1 MSTPEPAKKAPRK
14 AAPPQRGAAPK
25 KPQAAASEADIAPA
39 SPSPTVST
47 PTTAPAPGS
56 IEVHVAIRK
65 NENVP
70 MKMVSGRAVKTNP
83 GGWRIGL
90 WSRVGTGMN
99 YYEYTGPKD
108 DTETSELLAVRAY
121 AMLKAI
127 EFGHDKDVEAKSII
141 VKGDFPDV
149 FKTQNNANHVSAK
162 YAWVARKKL
171 NQDWGRVE
179 LTFQTIDRDQ
189 NQATEVA
196 KQTNLPNY
204 YTAESKAALEAKRSF
219 TPQGAAAQ
227 QAAVQRPA
235 APTSAAQLF
244 HAGMSSDQ
252 LRQVEADLE
261 DALAMCRAMIAA
273 RERRDQQTP

>member
-1 MSTPEPAKKAPRK
+1 MVDQQP
-14 AAPPQRGAAPK
+14 APK
-25 KPQAAASEADIAPA
+25 KPRKRTEA
-39 SPSPTVST
+39 
-47 PTTAPAPGS
+47 APAPSSPAPVPTKQTEAPAAGS

-65 NENVP
+65 NEGVP
-70 MKMVSGRAVKTNP
+70 MKMESGRAVKANP

-99 YYEYTGPKD
+99 YYEYTGPKE

-121 AMLKAI
+121 AILKAM
-127 EFGHDKDVEAKSII
+127 EFGHDKDVTAKTIL

-149 FKTQNNANHVSAK
+149 FKTQNNSNHVSAK

-171 NQDWGRVE
+171 NEDWGRVE
-179 LTFQTIDRDQ
+179 LNFQTVDREQ

-204 YTAESKAALEAKRSF
+204 YTAESKAALAAKRSV
-219 TPQGAAAQ
+219 TPQAP
-227 QAAVQRPA
+227 QATIQRPA

-244 HAGMSSDQ
+244 HAGMSSEQ
-252 LRQVEADLE
+252 LRQIEADLE
-261 DALAMCRAMIAA
+261 DALAMCRAMISA